1 MYACVNVMQVWIMH
15 DISKEEPKT
24 KLVCFF
30 IFRHFYVFCCHRSN
44 AFSAIIEFIE
54 WEKFVFVLIWI
65 FSTIFGK
72 P

>member
-1 MYACVNVMQVWIMH
+1 MQVWIMH

-30 IFRHFYVFCCHRSN
+30 IFRHFSVFFCHRSN

-54 WEKFVFVLIWI
+54 
-65 FSTIFGK
+65 
-72 P
+72 